1 MKRVI
6 QFILLLLPLF
16 GFAMS
21 DENETDFGS
30 IKGKITTND
39 NKAAAAVSIVVKGTA
54 KNTLTND
61 DGTFSIHHLAPGSY
75 ELEVSLVGY
84 ETLTES
90 VTVERNKTATVNL
103 QLQVSSTQL
112 QEIIITHTKN
122 KYAKK
127 ESEQIARLP
136 IKNLENPQV
145 YQVVG
150 KALMDEQVATER
162 TDIYRNIPGAVPN
175 FIAGGSQG
183 MTMRGFSNTV
193 GMRNGLVTSAVVPLN
208 PIILER
214 VEAIKGPAGTL
225 FGSNRNITFGGVFN
239 YVTKKPYEDFGGMIS
254 YTGGSYE
261 LSRVAADVNTPLNK
275 DKTLLFRLNAAAQS
289 EGSFQDQGYA
299 KNYTVAPSFSYQ
311 VNERLKLTVEAE
323 LTRAN
328 YTTTS
333 LAIGSLKNVTARNFK
348 DLQLN
353 YKASYINNGVDVSN
367 GINNVQALVEYKI
380 SDKWKSQTNYL
391 YSEGFYKH
399 FYWTTLTMLT
409 DSTMGR
415 SVRNQTPETFG
426 NTELQQNFIGDFN
439 IGSLRNR
446 MVIGLD
452 YNYNYNDLYR
462 VTLNLDA
469 VNIRQPVKDVSV
481 EELNALS
488 VQKGFASTTT
498 KAYSY
503 SAYASDVLN
512 ITPNLMAMLSLRVD
526 RFTTKGTY
534 TPATGKYA
542 GEYSQTSLSPKFGLV
557 YQVVPEKVSV
567 FGNYMNGFVNLAPV
581 PQPDNTILELK
592 PQYGNQWEGGVKFD
606 VISGKLSGSVSYYDI
621 AVTNSTRIEVI
632 DGQNFTVQDG
642 TQHSKGYEVEVIGN
656 PATGVNII
664 AGYAHNENKY
674 TKASAALE
682 GKYVTFAPKDVA
694 NLWVSYAIP
703 QGKVKG
709 LGFGVGGNY
718 VSDSWFEATN
728 TFVLPG
734 YTLLNATIFYDQP
747 KFRLSVKGN
756 NLLNKQYWNT
766 NGTPQKQLNFLASV
780 AFKF

>member
-6 QFILLLLPLF
+6 QFILLLLPLS
-16 GFAMS
+16 GFAMN

-54 KNTLTND
+54 KNTLSND
-61 DGTFSIHHLAPGSY
+61 DGTFTIHHLAPGSY

-122 KYAKK
+122 KFAKK

-150 KALMDEQVATER
+150 KALMDEQLATER
-162 TDIYRNIPGAVPN
+162 TDVYRNIPGAVPN

-239 YVTKKPYEDFGGMIS
+239 YVTKKPYDDFGGMIS

-261 LSRVAADVNTPLNK
+261 LSRVTADVNAPLNK

-323 LTRAN
+323 ITRAN

-333 LAIGSLKNVTARNFK
+333 VAIGSLKNVTARNFK
-348 DLQLN
+348 DLQLD

-367 GINNVQALVEYKI
+367 GINNVQALIEYKI

-391 YSEGFYKH
+391 YSDGFYKH
-399 FYWTTLTMLT
+399 FYWTTFTMLT
-409 DSTMGR
+409 DTTMGR

-462 VTLNLDA
+462 VTLNVDT
-469 VNIRQPVKDVSV
+469 VNIRQSVKDVSV
-481 EELNALS
+481 EKLNALS
-488 VQKGFASTTT
+488 VQKGFSATTT
-498 KAYSY
+498 KSYSY

-512 ITPNLMAMLSLRVD
+512 ITPNLMAMFSLRVD

-534 TPATGKYA
+534 TPGTGKYA

-557 YQVVPEKVSV
+557 YQIVPEKVSV

-728 TFVLPG
+728 SFVLPG
-734 YTLLNATIFYDQP
+734 YTLLNASIFYDQP